1 MVSINY
7 LSLTSFKIEMCRE
20 DAKSD
25 KVITLSTATAF
36 FYDFDGK
43 IHLITNWHNVT
54 GRNSSSGMP
63 LDTINLSEPNLIHL
77 YLPRKVTNVDNSVYL
92 SWSKI
97 LKLKLYEEQNGEYL
111 PVWFEHPNHKQ
122 SVDIIAIPFDDSI
135 KTLKESGVS
144 IFPVNSDELNLED
157 FDIQTGMDAFFIGY
171 PLGMVAGGNLPI
183 WKRGSVASEHD
194 VNIDNLP
201 KYFIDTATTKTGMS
215 GSAVFIKSNGFTL
228 PRGKKDLN
236 DMIMSQCYTFGGV
249 YSGRSQLMH
258 SGKNLYPD
266 LAIVW
271 KESAIIDII
280 KGKCKSKY
288 KYYG

>member
-1 MVSINY
+1 MSINN

-20 DAKSD
+20 NADSD
-25 KVITLSTATAF
+25 ELTILSTATAF
-36 FYDFDGK
+36 FYCFNEE
-43 IHLITNWHNVT
+43 IYLITNWHNVT
-54 GRNSSSGMP
+54 GRNSLTGKP
-63 LDTINLSEPNLIHL
+63 LDTINLSVPNLMAL
-77 YLPRKVTNVDNSVYL
+77 YLPKRIEAVGNSFYL
-92 SWSKI
+92 SWRNV
-97 LKLKLYEEQNGEYL
+97 LKLNLYEEDNGEYA
-111 PVWFEHPNHKQ
+111 PVWFEHPNHENK
-122 SVDIIAIPFDDSI
+122 VDIIAIPVNYTM
-135 KTLKESGVS
+135 KTLKENGFA

-157 FDIQTGMDAFFIGY
+157 FDIKAGMDAFLIGY

-228 PRGKKDLN
+228 PKGKENID

-249 YSGRSQLMH
+249 YSGRSQLIH
-258 SGKNLYPD
+258 SGSNIYPD

-271 KESAIIDII
+271 KESAIIEII
-280 KGKCKSKY
+280 EGKHKSKHV
-288 KYYG
+288 YYG